1 MSVRPGKGALAR
13 RAGWASLQQQHEA
26 DLAMTHSVTKLGG
39 LRRRDLADVETIELQ
54 RAARVAALS
63 LLNARS
69 CGELLRDSGEHR
81 HALNWDAAVDALSEI
96 LVRSIGRERLADALD
111 WATDQYW
118 RCQGNDRTTLLN

>member
-1 MSVRPGKGALAR
+1 
-13 RAGWASLQQQHEA
+13 
-26 DLAMTHSVTKLGG
+26 MTHSATKLGG
-39 LRRRDLADVETIELQ
+39 LRRRDLGDLEAIELQ

-69 CGELLRDSGEHR
+69 CGELLRDSGERR

-111 WATDQYW
+111 WASDQYW
-118 RCQGNDRTTLLN
+118 RCQGNDRTTPLN